1 MIYDNDQTRKYRVGH
16 MTMDITYSDTTD
28 EYYKKLKVLRAVM
41 DNWAKQNR
49 NLPIDSSDG
58 RRYGEDCEKFNEM
71 KTLLQ
76 ISTDNFDK
84 GSRGK
89 KHKRLMNEIY
99 KRYNKLKELF
109 KYHAPNFLN
118 KSKWFIKKKHMI
130 EVNELYKRYNV

>member
-1 MIYDNDQTRKYRVGH
+1 

-41 DNWAKQNR
+41 DNWAKINSD
-49 NLPIDSSDG
+49 LPIDSMPA
-58 RRYGEDCEKFNEM
+58 RRYGKDCEKYNEM

-89 KHKRLMNEIY
+89 KHKRLMNEMFR
-99 KRYNKLKELF
+99 RYNNL
-109 KYHAPNFLN
+109 
-118 KSKWFIKKKHMI
+118 
-130 EVNELYKRYNV
+130 

>member
-41 DNWAKQNR
+41 DNWAKKNR
-49 NLPIDSSDG
+49 NLPIDSSEG
-58 RRYGEDCEKFNEM
+58 RRYGEDCEKFKEM

-99 KRYNKLKELF
+99 KRYNKLK
-109 KYHAPNFLN
+109 
-118 KSKWFIKKKHMI
+118 
-130 EVNELYKRYNV
+130 